1 MIFAI
6 KEWQYMF
13 FSAWYIEVLDK
24 SSTFTKVSRNNQI
37 KIKRATEKF
46 NNNNKKVYWAFF
58 P

>member
-1 MIFAI
+1 MAI
-6 KEWQYMF
+6 YV